1 MKLAASKREDERKEL
16 RMFLIPC
23 SCGASFAV
31 AADYDRRGMHIRS
44 FIPCPR
50 CGKRHDPRNR
60 LLTLDYQDERF
71 WKGAEFGKS
80 GVNARIVI

>member
-1 MKLAASKREDERKEL
+1 MTQNTAKDESAARKNL

-31 AADYDRRGMHIRS
+31 PDDYDHKGMHIRS
-44 FIPCPR
+44 FIPCPS

-60 LLTLDYQDERF
+60 LLHLDYQQERF
-71 WKGAEFGKS
+71 WKVGGC
-80 GVNARIVI
+80 

>member
-1 MKLAASKREDERKEL
+1 MPKAAPRKRSAEKYAAPEKRL

-31 AADYDRRGMHIRS
+31 AEDYDRRGMHIRS
-44 FIPCPR
+44 FIPCPN

-60 LLTLDYQDERF
+60 LLTVDYQAERF
-71 WKGAEFGKS
+71 WKVGGC
-80 GVNARIVI
+80 

>member
-1 MKLAASKREDERKEL
+1 MPKAAAKKLPEKKSAEQKQNKF

-31 AADYDRRGMHIRS
+31 SEDYDRKGMHIRS
-44 FIPCPR
+44 FIPCPN

-60 LLTLDYQDERF
+60 LLQLDYQQENF
-71 WKGAEFGKS
+71 WKVGGC
-80 GVNARIVI
+80 

>member
-1 MKLAASKREDERKEL
+1 MKRSTPKNEAPAKKKKL

-23 SCGASFAV
+23 SCGMSFAV
-31 AADYDRRGMHIRS
+31 AEDYDRRGMHIRS
-44 FIPCPR
+44 FIPCPK

-71 WKGAEFGKS
+71 WKVGGC
-80 GVNARIVI
+80 

>member
-1 MKLAASKREDERKEL
+1 MKPDTTKSAKAPTKSHY

-31 AADYDRRGMHIRS
+31 AEDYDHKGMHIRS
-44 FIPCPR
+44 FIPCPN

-60 LLTLDYQDERF
+60 LLQLDYQQERF
-71 WKGAEFGKS
+71 WKVGGC
-80 GVNARIVI
+80 